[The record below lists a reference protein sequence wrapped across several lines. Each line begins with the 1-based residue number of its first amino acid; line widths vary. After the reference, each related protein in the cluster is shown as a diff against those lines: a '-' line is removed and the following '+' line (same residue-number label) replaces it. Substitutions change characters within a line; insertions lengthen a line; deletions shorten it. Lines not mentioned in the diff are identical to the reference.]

1 MTERERK
8 RRASIK
14 KQLQKEGILPPDKPR
29 LNRKRFAKEA
39 MADYRTLENYSDD
52 IYIRQAIGMMVSD
65 EMKQVSDEEMGVLRM
80 LKLSA
85 AIKRF
90 HEELRRENR
99 KTYSYGEFYEKVYA
113 PIMGVPRIKQS
124 TEKKTAS

>member
-90 HEELRRENR
+90 HEEL
-99 KTYSYGEFYEKVYA
+99 
-113 PIMGVPRIKQS
+113 
-124 TEKKTAS
+124 